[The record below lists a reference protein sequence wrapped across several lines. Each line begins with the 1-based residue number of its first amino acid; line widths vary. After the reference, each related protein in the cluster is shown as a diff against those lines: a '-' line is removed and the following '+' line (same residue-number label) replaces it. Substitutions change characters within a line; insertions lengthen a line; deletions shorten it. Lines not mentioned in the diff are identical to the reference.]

1 MSALVVAS
9 AIAAA
14 FIMPLRLVQA
24 QRPALAH
31 QRVVPPRALDGEEQA
46 WPRDLTRHVIRG
58 IGLAVRE
65 AQGSGGARA
74 GVIAAARIAKLV
86 ANELVFFPLTMLP
99 FAVRTTRYR
108 AASVELVESPNLEIY
123 TASDETAR
131 RDGPLVL
138 FVHGGSWGQGSPW
151 QYALLARR
159 LLDEAGASR
168 VAIARYRLF
177 PAGDVDDMLADV
189 EAALAWCEEQQ
200 RAAAADQ
207 PDAPRLRVVLAAQ
220 SAGAHLCA
228 LLLARRGW
236 AAAEGTWQPDRLV
249 MLSGVYDIALHF
261 AHERTRL
268 VHWLSP
274 MWLAMIGR
282 TGGVNSLSTMLDA
295 ATGNASSRVS
305 AADLAAIGISKE
317 ALERDSLVS
326 APAGTSSVVSPWQ
339 ANELM
344 AWAAASPTRVL
355 RLRQLLEPR
364 TLAWPPTI
372 VLHALDD
379 RTVPVSSARDFIAA
393 LQAVTGANV
402 CRVRYS
408 EQAGHGE
415 IMLALMSR
423 STIDELPAIASDFV
437 RACSL
442 RE

>member
-1 MSALVVAS
+1 
-9 AIAAA
+9 
-14 FIMPLRLVQA
+14 
-24 QRPALAH
+24 
-31 QRVVPPRALDGEEQA
+31 
-46 WPRDLTRHVIRG
+46 
-58 IGLAVRE
+58 
-65 AQGSGGARA
+65 
-74 GVIAAARIAKLV
+74 
-86 ANELVFFPLTMLP
+86 
-99 FAVRTTRYR
+99 
-108 AASVELVESPNLEIY
+108 
-123 TASDETAR
+123 
-131 RDGPLVL
+131 
-138 FVHGGSWGQGSPW
+138 
-151 QYALLARR
+151 
-159 LLDEAGASR
+159 
-168 VAIARYRLF
+168 
-177 PAGDVDDMLADV
+177 
-189 EAALAWCEEQQ
+189 
-200 RAAAADQ
+200 
-207 PDAPRLRVVLAAQ
+207 
-220 SAGAHLCA
+220 
-228 LLLARRGW
+228 
-236 AAAEGTWQPDRLV
+236 
-249 MLSGVYDIALHF
+249 
-261 AHERTRL
+261 
-268 VHWLSP
+268 
-274 MWLAMIGR
+274 
-282 TGGVNSLSTMLDA
+282 MLDA

>member
-24 QRPALAH
+24 QRPAVAH

-207 PDAPRLRVVLAAQ
+207 P
-220 SAGAHLCA
+220 
-228 LLLARRGW
+228 
-236 AAAEGTWQPDRLV
+236 
-249 MLSGVYDIALHF
+249 
-261 AHERTRL
+261 
-268 VHWLSP
+268 
-274 MWLAMIGR
+274 
-282 TGGVNSLSTMLDA
+282 
-295 ATGNASSRVS
+295 
-305 AADLAAIGISKE
+305 
-317 ALERDSLVS
+317 
-326 APAGTSSVVSPWQ
+326 
-339 ANELM
+339 
-344 AWAAASPTRVL
+344 
-355 RLRQLLEPR
+355 
-364 TLAWPPTI
+364 
-372 VLHALDD
+372 
-379 RTVPVSSARDFIAA
+379 AA
-393 LQAVTGANV
+393 LI
-402 CRVRYS
+402 
-408 EQAGHGE
+408 GE
-415 IMLALMSR
+415 
-423 STIDELPAIASDFV
+423 
-437 RACSL
+437 
-442 RE
+442 